1 MKRFVCTALTLTM
14 VGGLVITAFAGD
26 EKKAPPATDAAAQQ
40 AMMQAMTPGVH
51 HEHMKKLAGN
61 FDYTI
66 KMWMDPSMPPTESTG
81 KRTAEFL
88 LGGRYLQEK
97 ITGSFMGMPFEGM
110 SIMAYDNLAKEYV
123 MTWIDNMGTGIMV
136 SHGQCDGKGTTWTMT
151 GDSIDPMTG
160 KKVTMKSVTR
170 LVDDN
175 TVTMEMSSPGP
186 DGKDVKMI
194 ELTMKRSAM

>member
-1 MKRFVCTALTLTM
+1 MKRFVCTALTLAM

-26 EKKAPPATDAAAQQ
+26 EKTPPAMDPAAQQ
-40 AMMQAMTPGVH
+40 AMMQAMSPGEH
-51 HEHMKKLAGN
+51 HEHMKKLAGS

-66 KMWMDPSMPPTESTG
+66 KMWMDPSMPAQESTG
-81 KRTAEFL
+81 KRTSEYL

-97 ITGSFMGMPFEGM
+97 ITGSFMGMPFEGI
-110 SIMAYDNLAKEYV
+110 SLMAYDNLAKEYV
-123 MTWIDNMGTGIMV
+123 STWIDNMGTGIMV

-151 GDSIDPMTG
+151 GESIDPATG
-160 KKVTMKSVTR
+160 KKVTMKSVTK
-170 LVDDN
+170 LVDAN

-194 ELTMKRSAM
+194 EMTMKRSTM

>member
-1 MKRFVCTALTLTM
+1 MKRFVCTTLTLAM

-26 EKKAPPATDAAAQQ
+26 EKTVPGMDPAAAQ
-40 AMMQAMTPGVH
+40 AMMAAMTPGEH
-51 HEHMKKLAGN
+51 HAHMKKLAGN

-66 KMWMDPSMPPTESTG
+66 KMWMDPSAPPMESTG

-97 ITGSFMGMPFEGM
+97 ITGTFMGMPFEGI
-110 SIMAYDNLAKEYV
+110 SLMAYDNLGKEYV
-123 MTWIDNMGTGIMV
+123 STWIDNMGTGIMV
-136 SHGQCDGKGTTWTMT
+136 SKGQCDGKGNWTMT
-151 GDSIDPMTG
+151 GESIDPATG
-160 KKVTMKSVTR
+160 KMITMKSVTT

-175 TVTMEMSSPGP
+175 TISMQMFMPGP
-186 DGKDVKMI
+186 DGKEYKMM

>member
-26 EKKAPPATDAAAQQ
+26 EKKTPPAMDPAAQQ
-40 AMMQAMTPGVH
+40 AMMQAMAPGEH

-66 KMWMDPSMPPTESTG
+66 KMWMDPSAPPTESTG

-97 ITGSFMGMPFEGM
+97 ISGSFMGMPFEGI
-110 SIMAYDNLAKEYV
+110 SLMAYDNLAKEYV
-123 MTWIDNMGTGIMV
+123 STWIDNMGTGIMV

-151 GDSIDPMTG
+151 GESIDPATG
-160 KKVTMKSVTR
+160 KKITMKSVTK
-170 LVDDN
+170 LVDAN
-175 TVTMEMSSPGP
+175 TITMEMSSPGP
-186 DGKDVKMI
+186 DGKDMKMI